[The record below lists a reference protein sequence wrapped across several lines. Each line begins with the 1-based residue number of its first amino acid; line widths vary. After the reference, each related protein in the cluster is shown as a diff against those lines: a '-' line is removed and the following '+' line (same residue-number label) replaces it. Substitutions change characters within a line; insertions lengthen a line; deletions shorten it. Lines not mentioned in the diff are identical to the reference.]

1 MNKGFI
7 NGSKSMT
14 CGGALQRK
22 KLAIGTITL
31 ALFVILGS
39 PLFPQAPALRQQP
52 ESVTAKRAMA
62 IRCRQ

>member
-22 KLAIGTITL
+22 KLRIGKDNFAPFLLL
-31 ALFVILGS
+31 APPLS
-39 PLFPQAPALRQQP
+39 PTRPLRQQP

-62 IRCRQ
+62 IRCPQ